1 MSFRTFLKLV
11 EIQTKIASL
20 FPFVFATLYSLY
32 RYETLNFTRL
42 ALMFISL
49 LFFDMTT
56 TAINNYMDYKK
67 ALDRDFRDLHN
78 VIGIEAI
85 PIGHVRMSIFLMI
98 TVAILA
104 GILLT
109 AQTGPV
115 VLLLGI
121 LSFFVG
127 IFYTYGP
134 IPISRMPLG
143 EILSGFMMGF
153 VIIFISVYIHAP
165 SMAVLSLKEGVLVLQ
180 MDLLELVSILLV
192 SSPFIF
198 FISNLMLA
206 NNLCD
211 LEQDVLNDRFLLPY
225 YLGIKVSLLVFRYS
239 YFAAYLFIVLS
250 VILKILPLFSLLSL
264 ISFPL
269 VLNNIRLFE
278 DRQIKGETFALSVQ
292 NLTFFSLGYIFTLV
306 PGLFV

>member
-32 RYETLNFTRL
+32 RYETLNFTGL

-67 ALDRDFRDLHN
+67 ALDRNYRDLHN

-85 PIGHVRMSIFLMI
+85 PISQVRMSIFLMI
-98 TVAILA
+98 SVAILA

-121 LSFFVG
+121 LSFFMG
-127 IFYTYGP
+127 ISYTYGP

-153 VIIFISVYIHAP
+153 VIVFLSVYIHAP
-165 SMAVLSLKEGVLVLQ
+165 SIAFLTLKGAVMVLK
-180 MDLLELVSILLV
+180 MDLIEVGSIALVSA
-192 SSPFIF
+192 PFVFI
-198 FISNLMLA
+198 ISNLMLA

-211 LEQDVLNDRFLLPY
+211 LELDVLNDRFLLPY
-225 YLGIKVSLLVFRYS
+225 YLGTRVSLLVYRYS

-250 VILKILPLFSLLSL
+250 VILKILPLLSLLSL
-264 ISFPL
+264 FSFPL
-269 VLNNIRLFE
+269 ILKNIRLFE
-278 DRQIKGETFALSVQ
+278 AKQIKEETFRLSVQ
-292 NLTFFSLGYIFTLV
+292 NLTLVSLGYILSLIL
-306 PGLFV
+306 GLFF